1 MKTDR
6 VARRRAQ
13 WQNTEQSF
21 EMLLQ
26 KYFDEVTP
34 KELSMVLQN
43 NESLKKCI
51 HERTAARTVNM
62 VDPTRTAARTVN

>member
-34 KELSMVLQN
+34 EELSSFLGQHDG
-43 NESLKKCI
+43 LKK
-51 HERTAARTVNM
+51 V
-62 VDPTRTAARTVN
+62 